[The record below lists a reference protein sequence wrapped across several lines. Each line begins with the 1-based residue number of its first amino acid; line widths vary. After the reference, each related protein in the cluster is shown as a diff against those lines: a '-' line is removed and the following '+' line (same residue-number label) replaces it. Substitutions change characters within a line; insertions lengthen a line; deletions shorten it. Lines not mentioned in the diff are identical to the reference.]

1 MTAKM
6 TDEQKK
12 AFDIMRSGQNIF
24 LTGNAGTGKSFL
36 LKHFID
42 YAEEEGLKV
51 LVTAPTGIAAI
62 NVGGSTVHRTF
73 KVPLEPMSPGART
86 KTPSAVKEADIIII
100 DEISMV
106 RADVFQ
112 YVARVIAKAE
122 EKAEK
127 HIQLI
132 VIGDFFQLPPVVTKA
147 DRQALMSLWGYDL
160 QEGFAF
166 EAPMWKNFRFQ
177 NIVLKETIRQSDPV
191 FIGTLN
197 GLRRGDFKNTATLK
211 QITAEKWQ
219 ASAIYLCGTNR
230 EANDFNNRKLEEI
243 NAPEFTFESKIQG
256 KVGAGDKPVEDTI
269 RLKVGARVMV
279 VINDILGNYQ
289 NGSMG
294 YVEEIDADKTKITVK
309 LDNGKT
315 AVIGPHVWEIVEYD
329 VSSGGLQKN
338 IIGTFEQ
345 LPLKL
350 GYAITIH
357 KSQGQTFE
365 SVNINPSCFCE
376 GQLYVGLSR
385 CTSAGNLYLN
395 SPYINQ
401 RWLKT
406 SRKVIAFYNSL

>member
-1 MTAKM
+1 M
-6 TDEQKK
+6 
-12 AFDIMRSGQNIF
+12 
-24 LTGNAGTGKSFL
+24 
-36 LKHFID
+36 
-42 YAEEEGLKV
+42 
-51 LVTAPTGIAAI
+51 TAPTGIAAI
-62 NVGGSTVHRTF
+62 NVNGSTVHRTF

-86 KTPSAVKEADIIII
+86 KTPSAVKEANIIII

-132 VIGDFFQLPPVVTKA
+132 VVGDFFQLPPVVTKA
-147 DRQALMSLWGYDL
+147 DRQALISLWGYDL

-191 FIGTLN
+191 FINTLN

-211 QITAEKWQ
+211 QITAGKWQ
-219 ASAIYLCGTNR
+219 ASAIYLCSTNR

-243 NAPEFTFESKIQG
+243 NAPEFTFESEVQG
-256 KVGAGDKPVEDTI
+256 KVGTGDKPVEDTI

-279 VINDILGNYQ
+279 VINDVLENYQ

-294 YVEEIDADKTKITVK
+294 YIEKINAKEAQITIK
-309 LDNGKT
+309 LDNGNT
-315 AVIGPHVWEIVEYD
+315 AIIGPHTWEVVEYE
-329 VSSGGLQKN
+329 VNGGELQKN
-338 IIGTFEQ
+338 IIDTFKQ

-365 SVNINPSCFCE
+365 SININPSCFCE

-406 SRKVIAFYNSL
+406 SKKVIAFYNSL

>member
-1 MTAKM
+1 MKAKM
-6 TDEQKK
+6 TDEQKQ
-12 AFDIMRSGQNIF
+12 AFGIMRSGQNIF

-36 LKHFID
+36 LKYFID
-42 YAEEEGLKV
+42 FAEEKGLKL

-62 NVGGSTVHRTF
+62 NVEGSTVHRTF
-73 KVPLEPMSPGART
+73 KVPLEPMSPSAKT
-86 KTPSAVKEADIIII
+86 KIPSAVKEADIIII

-132 VIGDFFQLPPVVTKA
+132 VVGDFFQLPPVITKA
-147 DRQALMSLWGYDL
+147 DRQALIILWGYDL

-166 EAPMWKNFRFQ
+166 EAPMWENFRFQ

-191 FIGTLN
+191 FISTLN

-211 QITAEKWQ
+211 QITARKWQ
-219 ASAIYLCGTNR
+219 TSAIYLCGTNR
-230 EANDFNNRKLEEI
+230 EANDFNNKKLEEI

-294 YVEEIDADKTKITVK
+294 YVEKIDADETQITVK
-309 LDNGKT
+309 LDNGNT
-315 AVIGPHVWEIVEYD
+315 AVIEPHIWEVIEYEATGD
-329 VSSGGLQKN
+329 GLQKN
-338 IIGTFEQ
+338 TIGTFEQ

>member
-1 MTAKM
+1 MTS
-6 TDEQKK
+6 EQKQ
-12 AFDIMRSGQNIF
+12 AFNLMRSGQNIF

-36 LKHFID
+36 LNYFIG

-73 KVPLEPMSPGART
+73 KVPLEPMSPGA
-86 KTPSAVKEADIIII
+86 KIKIPSAVKEADIIII

-122 EKAEK
+122 EKAKK

-132 VIGDFFQLPPVVTKA
+132 VVGDFFQLPPVITKA
-147 DRQALMSLWGYDL
+147 DRQALASLWGYDL
-160 QEGFAF
+160 QEAFAF
-166 EAPMWKNFRFQ
+166 EAPMWKNFRFR
-177 NIVLKETIRQSDPV
+177 NIVLKDTIRQSDPI
-191 FIGTLN
+191 FIDTLN
-197 GLRRGDFKNTATLK
+197 GLRQGNFRNTATLK
-211 QITAEKWQ
+211 QITADRWQ

-230 EANDFNNRKLEEI
+230 EANDFNNRKLAEI
-243 NAPEFTFESKIQG
+243 NTPEYTFESEVQG
-256 KVGAGDKPVEDTI
+256 KVGTGDKPVEDTI
-269 RLKVGARVMV
+269 RLKTGARVMV
-279 VINDILGNYQ
+279 VINDLMGNFQ

-294 YVEEIDADKTKITVK
+294 YVEEINSKKSKITIK
-309 LDNGKT
+309 FDNGKT
-315 AVIGPHVWEIVEYD
+315 VTIEPHIWEIVEYE
-329 VSSGGLQKN
+329 VSDSGLQKN
-338 IIGTFEQ
+338 IIGTFKQ

-385 CTSAGNLYLN
+385 CTSAKNLYLN
-395 SPYINQ
+395 SPYINS
-401 RWLKT
+401 RWLRT
-406 SRKVIAFYNSL
+406 SRKVIAFYNSLL